1 MDLSPLQK
9 EKVLKNSLEEALTW
23 KSSVKCDSCHLPMR
37 RGSEVKSLGGTG
49 IFFTMY
55 SQTTSILY
63 FSWAEIG
70 IIGAPSATV
79 PTLTNFRKNK
89 ILGSYKTW
97 SIQLLDKVIRANRGI
112 NIPTQMPVSKQKVV
126 YRNMTIFYL

>member
-1 MDLSPLQK
+1 M
-9 EKVLKNSLEEALTW
+9 W
-23 KSSVKCDSCHLPMR
+23 KSSVKRDSYHLPMR

-63 FSWAEIG
+63 FNWAEIG

-79 PTLTNFRKNK
+79 PTLTNFRKIK
-89 ILGSYKTW
+89 ILGSYKT
-97 SIQLLDKVIRANRGI
+97 
-112 NIPTQMPVSKQKVV
+112 
-126 YRNMTIFYL
+126 

>member
-9 EKVLKNSLEEALTW
+9 EKVLINSLEGEALMW
-23 KSSVKCDSCHLPMR
+23 KSSVKYDSCHLPMR

-63 FSWAEIG
+63 FS
-70 IIGAPSATV
+70 
-79 PTLTNFRKNK
+79 
-89 ILGSYKTW
+89 
-97 SIQLLDKVIRANRGI
+97 
-112 NIPTQMPVSKQKVV
+112 
-126 YRNMTIFYL
+126 